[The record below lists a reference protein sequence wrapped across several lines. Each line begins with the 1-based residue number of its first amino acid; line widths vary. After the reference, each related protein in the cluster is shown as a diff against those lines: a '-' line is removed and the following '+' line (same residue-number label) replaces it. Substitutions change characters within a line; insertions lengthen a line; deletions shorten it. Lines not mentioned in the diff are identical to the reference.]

1 MIEMGVVV
9 PGLARRAP
17 ERVDIAPPRV
27 SLPPAMHAEGSRI
40 SRSEV
45 VEGCA
50 ARGNAQRDCTWPIL
64 AQVPVS

>member
-50 ARGNAQRDCTWPIL
+50 ARGNARNEMRAARSHAHLT
-64 AQVPVS
+64 S